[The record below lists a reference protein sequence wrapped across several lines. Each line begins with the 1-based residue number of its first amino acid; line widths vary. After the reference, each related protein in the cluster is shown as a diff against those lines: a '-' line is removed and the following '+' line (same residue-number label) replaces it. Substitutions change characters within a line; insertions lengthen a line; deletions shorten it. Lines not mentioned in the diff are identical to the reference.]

1 MIQVLAASQIEQLE
15 DRTVLDADPYGMLGG
30 MPGGTTTTTYTTPPP
45 IIPTGA
51 TTTTTTTS
59 TSTTTGLTTGM
70 TGGGTFA
77 GTFLS
82 SASTFALRPN
92 GQQWFETFGTDP
104 LSGVVAVHRDLPGG
118 LSLNYSSDT
127 AVATPI
133 IAVDTTW
140 NFASLPTGPLTATL
154 RISGVTQSS
163 VTIDHTGI
171 QQGSPLRIVL
181 QATSNLQS
189 GKYDAQIEVVAP
201 TGLYSLTQTLSQN
214 VLVENRGSSA
224 FGRGWTVTGLEQLVP
239 QAGGTVFLSG
249 AGYKDWYGSTGM
261 AMPGMM
267 ANSPLVQQTDQT
279 WRLNLPDGG
288 YHTFDVSGRLTSKV
302 DGLGNTITYGWDAI
316 SGLLTS
322 VSDVFGRVTNLN
334 YLNGKLS
341 SVVDFAGQ
349 FVNLTH
355 DANGQLQTITSHSA
369 AAMGPWAPPVM
380 TYSYNAEG
388 LLASSVDQAQR
399 TTLLTYSFSGRLAS
413 AVLPNGGT
421 WSFAPV
427 ALVGLANTASGV
439 GTTTSPA
446 ARTLPAN
453 ALATWTDPLG
463 GIQQLAV
470 DTLGNVVRSIDP
482 LGAETVM
489 TRDANGRVL
498 TVTQPDPDGSGPLPA
513 PVTTSVYDTSGKQTQ
528 LTLPTG
534 AVRTWTYN
542 AQNLPLTA
550 VDELGRTTTYVWN
563 SNRTLA
569 STTSATGVTTSFAY
583 NTRGQQTSVTIPDPD
598 GTGPLTA
605 ATVTSVYDTLGRR
618 TSQTN
623 PDGSTKSWIYNAL
636 DQVESVTDEL
646 GRATSYQYSWMG
658 RVAAIILPDP
668 DGSGPLP
675 QSTVAYNFDGLGR
688 VNGEYQ
694 NNVLLKTYT
703 YDVNNQI
710 SSTTMIDPDGTGPL
724 TDATST
730 ITYDLLGRAI
740 SQTNSAGATS
750 TVTYDAAGRVLTSTG
765 PDPDGSGPLLAAMTT
780 YSYDALGRT
789 KSVTDALGGITTLTY
804 NAAGIQ
810 TSVTNA
816 LGYSASSTYNVA
828 GQVLT
833 STNALGETTS
843 FAYDAYGNTTS
854 VTLPDPDGSGDLPV
868 PVMTSTYDV
877 LGRMISST
885 APDGGVSTVQYDING
900 RTIKQTAADGS
911 FVTMVYDVAG
921 QVTSQT
927 VTGSGASP
935 LSSTSTIAYDG
946 LGRAVSATDP
956 AGTVSSVY
964 DANGNLVS
972 VTDAAGQSSTFE
984 YDKWGRKIKSTD
996 ALGHSTTVV
1005 FNAAGLTQSVID
1017 GLNHA
1022 TTYAYDNS
1030 GRLTSSTDANGG
1042 VTSYEYDVLGRSARL
1057 IDPVGNA
1064 TSWTYDAVGQMLTDT
1079 QVLPD
1084 SGAATRT
1091 YVYDAAGQV
1100 TSRTD
1105 RNGRTI
1111 TFGYD
1116 HLGRQ
1121 IQQNWLT
1128 AGIGSAAVNTIS
1140 TTYNAAMRVASIA
1153 DNDAVNSFTW
1163 DIMGRLTSSSNAG
1176 TSNATPVVL
1185 TNSYDSLGRRSGLA
1199 ASVNSVADFVNA
1211 YSYDT
1216 AGRMTQL
1223 TQSDGNSSAGDAV
1236 KDKRVDLSYDSIGR
1250 FTSIA
1255 RYESLN
1261 TTNPIASTVFS
1272 YDSAGHLTS
1281 LQHTGCTIVSNA
1293 SPDPFAIAGY
1303 SYTWDAADRLIS
1315 MNSVRD
1321 GLSTYSYDATNQLTA
1336 ADHTGLS
1343 DESFTYDANGN
1354 RTSVSAGVSPANT
1367 STVSTH
1373 NRILNDGTST
1383 YTYDLEGNR
1392 TSKTDIATGH
1402 KVEYSWNHAN
1412 QLIAVVYKT
1421 YNNTVT
1427 KSVEYQYD
1435 ALGRRIGKSVE
1446 DNGDSTMDRRE
1457 TFVYDGAGLLANAAG
1472 SIHIDGPNGALNQAG
1487 WTDQLVFQFTD
1498 ADAEG
1503 TSNSPLAT
1511 RYLSGPAVDQIF
1523 AIESASAAPLWALT
1537 DHQGTPRDW
1546 VQQTTTAG
1554 TPSTTLIQHTRYT
1567 AFGAVSSVVDSTGA
1581 LLDARLSPLA
1591 SYTGQLYD
1599 ADAGLMYY
1607 RARWYDPMLGKFLND
1622 DPMGFVAGDANVSR
1636 YVGNAGN
1643 FRFDATG
1650 LYDEPIYD
1658 PKDPDEI
1665 FHQILPPFLH
1675 PNFTEPTISDV
1686 MQDVAHAVLDPYKDE
1701 LINVLEL
1708 KPQWL
1713 VGVGTAGVGVGV
1725 VLVDQGVINEVP
1737 LPPNK
1742 IFSLPLTE
1750 HMILTQTVEQTWE
1763 LGKEPWRLNDDLWRI
1778 TPTTQLTVDL
1788 TDFPWILPPL
1798 QQVYIFETTPQIS
1811 FPFHDPEKP
1820 TFDIN
1825 FGVFTR

>member
-1 MIQVLAASQIEQLE
+1 
-15 DRTVLDADPYGMLGG
+15 
-30 MPGGTTTTTYTTPPP
+30 
-45 IIPTGA
+45 
-51 TTTTTTTS
+51 
-59 TSTTTGLTTGM
+59 M

-82 SASTFALRPN
+82 SASSFALRPN

-127 AVATPI
+127 AVAKPI
-133 IAVDTTW
+133 VAVDTTW
-140 NFASLPTGPLTATL
+140 NSTSLPTGPLTATL
-154 RISGVTQSS
+154 KIGGVTQSS

-181 QATSNLQS
+181 QATSNLPS
-189 GKYDAQIEVVAP
+189 GKYDAQIDVIAP
-201 TGLYSLTQTLSQN
+201 TGMYSLTQTLTQN
-214 VLVENRGSSA
+214 VLVENRESSP

-302 DGLGNTITYGWDAI
+302 DGLGNTITYGWDSI

-322 VSDVFGRVTNLN
+322 VSDVFGRITNLN

-341 SVVDFAGQ
+341 SVVDFAGR

-446 ARTLPAN
+446 TRTLPAN
-453 ALATWTDPLG
+453 ALATWTNPLG

-482 LGAETVM
+482 LGAETGM

-498 TVTQPDPDGSGPLPA
+498 TVTQPDPDGSGSLPA
-513 PVTTSVYDTSGKQTQ
+513 PVTTSVYDTSGNQTQ
-528 LTLPTG
+528 LTLPSG

-550 VDELGRTTTYVWN
+550 VDELGRTTTYAWN

-569 STTSATGVTTSFAY
+569 STTSATGVTTTLTY

-598 GTGPLTA
+598 GTGPLMA
-605 ATVTSVYDTLGRR
+605 ATVTSVYDTLGRK

-623 PDGSTKSWIYNAL
+623 PDGSSKSWTYNAL

-646 GRATSYQYSWMG
+646 GRTTSYQYSWIG
-658 RVAAIILPDP
+658 RVAAILLPDP

-675 QSTVAYNFDGLGR
+675 QPTVAYNFDGLGC
-688 VNGEYQ
+688 VDGEFQ

-703 YDVNNQI
+703 YDVNNKV
-710 SSTTMIDPDGTGPL
+710 SSTTLIDPDGTGPL
-724 TDATST
+724 TNATST
-730 ITYDLLGRAI
+730 INYDLLGRAV

-765 PDPDGSGPLLAAMTT
+765 SDPDGSGPLLAAVTT

-789 KSVTDALGGITTLTY
+789 KTVANALGGITTLSY
-804 NAAGIQ
+804 NAAGFQ

-816 LGYSASSTYNVA
+816 LGYSSSSTYNVA

-854 VTLPDPDGSGDLPV
+854 VTLPDPDGSGDLPA

-877 LGRMISST
+877 FGRTISST

-927 VTGSGASP
+927 VTGSGASQ
-935 LSSTSTIAYDG
+935 LSLTSTIAYDG

-972 VTDAAGQSSTFE
+972 VTDATGQSSTFE
-984 YDKWGRKIKSTD
+984 YDKWGRQIKSTD

-1005 FNAAGLTQSVID
+1005 FNAVGLTQSVID

-1042 VTSYEYDVLGRSARL
+1042 VTTYEYDVLGRSARL

-1091 YVYDAAGQV
+1091 YLYDAAGQV

-1121 IQQNWLT
+1121 IQQNWLES
-1128 AGIGSAAVNTIS
+1128 GIGSAAVNTIS
-1140 TTYNAAMRVASIA
+1140 TTYNAAMRVTSIA

-1176 TSNATPVVL
+1176 TTNATPVVL
-1185 TNSYDSLGRRSGLA
+1185 TNSYDSLGRRSGLS

-1216 AGRMTQL
+1216 TGRMTQI
-1223 TQSDGNSSAGDAV
+1223 TQTDGNSSAGDAV
-1236 KDKRVDLSYDSIGR
+1236 KDKRVDISYDSIGR

-1261 TTNPIASTVFS
+1261 TTNPIASTAFS
-1272 YDSAGHLTS
+1272 YDTAGHLTS
-1281 LQHTGCTIVSNA
+1281 LQHTGFNNGAAA
-1293 SPDPFAIAGY
+1293 SSSMAGY
-1303 SYTWDAADRLIS
+1303 SYTWDAADRLTS

-1321 GLSTYSYDATNQLTA
+1321 GLSTYSYDASSQLTA
-1336 ADHTGLS
+1336 ADHTGQT

-1354 RTSVSAGVSPANT
+1354 RTSVTLGAANGS
-1367 STVSTH
+1367 STVTAH
-1373 NRILNDGTST
+1373 NRILNDGKST
-1383 YTYDLEGNR
+1383 YTYDAEGNR

-1435 ALGRRIGKSVE
+1435 ALGRRIGKSVD

-1457 TFVYDGAGLLANAAG
+1457 TFVYDGAGLLADAAG
-1472 SIHIDGPNGALNQAG
+1472 SIHIGGPNGALNQAG
-1487 WTDQLVFQFTD
+1487 WTDQLLFQFTD
-1498 ADAEG
+1498 ADADG
-1503 TSNSPLAT
+1503 ASSSPVAT
-1511 RYLSGPAVDQIF
+1511 RFFTGPAVDQIF
-1523 AIESASAAPLWALT
+1523 AVESASGDPLWALT
-1537 DHQGTPRDW
+1537 DNQGTPRDW
-1546 VQQTTTAG
+1546 VQQTTVNG
-1554 TPSTTLIQHTRYT
+1554 NSSTTIAQHIRFT
-1567 AFGAVSSVVDSTGA
+1567 AFGAISSVVDSTGNPI
-1581 LLDARLSPLA
+1581 DANLVPLS
-1591 SYTGQLYD
+1591 SFTGQLYD

-1607 RARWYDPMLGKFLND
+1607 RARWYDPVLGKFLND
-1622 DPMGFVAGDANVSR
+1622 DPMGFAAGDANVTR
-1636 YVGNAGN
+1636 YVGNAVN

-1675 PNFTEPTISDV
+1675 PSFTEPTISDV
-1686 MQDVAHAVLDPYKDE
+1686 LQDVAHAVLDPYKDE

-1708 KPQWL
+1708 KPKWL

-1737 LPPNK
+1737 LPPKK

-1750 HMILTQTVEQTWE
+1750 HMILTQSVAQTWE
-1763 LGKEPWRLNDDLWRI
+1763 LGNEPWRLNDDLWRI
-1778 TPTTQLTVDL
+1778 TPTTQLAVDL
-1788 TDFPWILPPL
+1788 TDFPWILPPW
-1798 QQVYIFETTPQIS
+1798 QQVYIFETRPQIS
-1811 FPFHDPEKP
+1811 FPFYDPTKP
-1820 TFDIN
+1820 TFVYDI
-1825 FGVFTR
+1825 GIHTAE